1 MGVKRSP
8 LSRRRLSNRVI
19 VLCCLKPDS
28 RVTDLNVV
36 PAAVHHPFS
45 GAWIMMNDQLLSPD
59 ELFRRYQR
67 GMLDQQSMFSQIL
80 LNMIE
85 LSERQQQHAVLLEMI
100 TAALGGLSRDVAAL
114 AELLGMA
121 RPSQAGPEADE
132 AAGDEADEDQNSE
145 ADEAAEE

>member
-1 MGVKRSP
+1 
-8 LSRRRLSNRVI
+8 
-19 VLCCLKPDS
+19 
-28 RVTDLNVV
+28 
-36 PAAVHHPFS
+36 
-45 GAWIMMNDQLLSPD
+45 MMNDQLLSPD

-67 GMLDQQSMFSQIL
+67 GMLDQHSLFSQIL